1 MDFKESFMK
10 KAAAV
15 ILWSNHL
22 KTWKKSIRYRSVKT
36 VWLVILEMLSTT
48 MRIRKRKQEV
58 APVQMEESHQILPE
72 GPLLEASEY
81 KKLDQ
86 LLMVDQK
93 EAKYHRTSQFAKPY
107 RQLADPE
114 FSN

>member
-1 MDFKESFMK
+1 
-10 KAAAV
+10 
-15 ILWSNHL
+15 
-22 KTWKKSIRYRSVKT
+22 
-36 VWLVILEMLSTT
+36 
-48 MRIRKRKQEV
+48 
-58 APVQMEESHQILPE
+58 MEESHQILPE